1 MLGFIAVAKRVSEN
15 RMNLLGHNSEEMHWM
30 REVVFFRDWLL
41 NPGNR
46 KAIVGHVIYVLKS
59 WGVYSAHHWPQ
70 ESSCLNKLEYLES
83 RSLNPGQR
91 QDCLAIC
98 MQRNKAQAAFVN
110 ASQIDVQL
118 LWLIILDCSW
128 IVTFAKPRG
137 NLTASCWS
145 SPATVSH
152 RSKQKVPERPQ
163 RLPTRARGYQNSQCI
178 RARWAIAEP
187 GHGQ

>member
-15 RMNLLGHNSEEMHWM
+15 RMKLLGHNSEEMHWM

-59 WGVYSAHHWPQ
+59 WGVYSAHDWPQ

-110 ASQIDVQL
+110 ASHNRCSTLVIDHTGL
-118 LWLIILDCSW
+118 LLDCYLRKAAWELNSLLLKF
-128 IVTFAKPRG
+128 T
-137 NLTASCWS
+137 
-145 SPATVSH
+145 SH
-152 RSKQKVPERPQ
+152 CE
-163 RLPTRARGYQNSQCI
+163 SQI
-178 RARWAIAEP
+178 
-187 GHGQ
+187 